1 MPADSGR
8 SMDPIQEKATPGW
21 HFFRVPAFFIR
32 LRTAILLAGIA
43 IVAYTVYR
51 HVFAEAPPPG
61 GVRELRMPVANPELE
76 PERPDLIGEPR
87 IDE

>member
-1 MPADSGR
+1 
-8 SMDPIQEKATPGW
+8 MDPIQEKATPGW
-21 HFFRVPAFFIR
+21 YFFRIPAFFVR
-32 LRTAILLAGIA
+32 LRTVILLAGMT

-51 HVFAEAPPPG
+51 HVITDAPPPAD
-61 GVRELRMPVANPELE
+61 VQELRMPVANPLLE